1 MRAHVKQAAME
12 GARSGGRAGKC
23 PYPYP
28 YPSAPP
34 NLPPSKCKATAKAA
48 AAACHCVGQ
57 MMCQTD
63 TCRYTRYEI
72 LYGRSARGVPQHQT
86 PNTIKAPDEA
96 CLGRACPVLSNYSL
110 HCLSFRLSVCLC
122 VLLAAFGIVL
132 LLLLFL
138 LLPDCCY
145 FYFVTI
151 SAAGNNKNANKS
163 LDFRIEEFPQRPVS
177 VRVCSCCCS
186 ACCYLDACLGAQWN
200 NVWHTICETCL

>member
-1 MRAHVKQAAME
+1 MGEVQ
-12 GARSGGRAGKC
+12 GVC
-23 PYPYP
+23 P
-28 YPSAPP
+28 
-34 NLPPSKCKATAKAA
+34 NTK
-48 AAACHCVGQ
+48 
-57 MMCQTD
+57 
-63 TCRYTRYEI
+63 
-72 LYGRSARGVPQHQT
+72 T

-96 CLGRACPVLSNYSL
+96 CLGRACSVLSNYSL
-110 HCLSFRLSVCLC
+110 HCLSVCLSVCLC

-186 ACCYLDACLGAQWN
+186 GCCCLDACLGAQWS
-200 NVWHTICETCL
+200 NVWPPICRIYLWLEVV